1 MMLKKGS
8 ESCIISICC
17 IKPKGDMLRAKHG
30 TIMIYTVT
38 FNPAL
43 DYVVH
48 TDGFSLGGTNRAS
61 SEQLLAG
68 GKGIN
73 VSVVLNNLG
82 TESVA
87 LGFTAG
93 FTGAVIRSM
102 TEAQGCKCDF
112 IELPDGFSR
121 INVKLKTDSE
131 TEING
136 MGPDIPQESVDLLMK
151 KLDGLSKGDYL
162 VLAGSIPRSLP
173 DTIYRDIME
182 RLAGK
187 GVHFVVDA
195 ANKLLMNV
203 LDLKPFLIKP
213 NHVELGEI
221 FGVDLTGDKSGAAH
235 YAKILREKGA
245 RNVLVSMAGDGAVL
259 AAEDGKIY
267 SCDAPKG
274 KLVNSVGAG
283 DSMVAGFL
291 TGWCKTENFA
301 EALKTGAASGSA
313 SAFSA
318 FLAENDAVDR
328 LYESICVEVNQ

>member
-1 MMLKKGS
+1 
-8 ESCIISICC
+8 
-17 IKPKGDMLRAKHG
+17 
-30 TIMIYTVT
+30 MIYTVT

-48 TDGFSLGGTNRAS
+48 TDGFVMGGTNRAS

-93 FTGAVIRSM
+93 FTGAVIRNM
-102 TEAQGCKCDF
+102 TESQGCKCDF
-112 IELPDGFSR
+112 IELPCGFSR
-121 INVKLKTDSE
+121 INVKLKTDNE

-136 MGPDIPQESVDLLMK
+136 MGPDIPQESMALLME
-151 KLDGLSKGDYL
+151 KLDKLEPDDFL

-173 DTIYRDIME
+173 DTVYRDIME
-182 RLAGK
+182 RLSGK

-195 ANKLLMNV
+195 ANKLLLNV

-213 NHVELGEI
+213 NHIELGEI
-221 FGVDLTGDKSGAAH
+221 FGENLKGDKIKAAY
-235 YAKILREKGA
+235 YAEILKDRGA
-245 RNVLVSMAGDGAVL
+245 RNVLVSMAEDGAVL
-259 AAEDGKIY
+259 AAEDGKVY
-267 SCDAPKG
+267 FCDAPKG
-274 KLVNSVGAG
+274 TAVNSVGAG

-291 TGWCKTENFA
+291 TGWCSSHSFD
-301 EALKTGAASGSA
+301 EALKTGIAAGSA

-318 FLAENDAVDR
+318 FLAEKDDVER
-328 LYESICVEVNQ
+328 LCRNIKISVK